1 MGNRAPN
8 DEAQIDLF
16 LALVEDYRELAERL
30 PASTAMTLGGQRDP
44 QDHWHRLLRAF
55 ALRKFISKTDSVYL
69 PKVAKSL
76 QALLPEDQQGDG
88 HFEEGMTKIVDELL
102 EGNGAYGTGQERAHL
117 IVLDD
122 LYGRYLH
129 GDYDKWQRTM
139 SRGNDLTREVALW
152 EWVTH
157 IEEFVFK
164 LAAELHDLREDGTLP
179 TASEDRPAT

>member
-1 MGNRAPN
+1 MGSRAPN

-30 PASTAMTLGGQRDP
+30 PAAPAMTLGGRRDP

-55 ALRKFISKTDSVYL
+55 ALRKFISKSDSVYL

-76 QALLPEDQQGDG
+76 QTLLPRDQHGDSP
-88 HFEEGMTKIVDELL
+88 FEEGMTAIVEELL
-102 EGNGAYGTGQERAHL
+102 EGQGAYGTGQERAHM

-129 GDYDKWQRTM
+129 GDYDKWQRTK
-139 SRGNDLTREVALW
+139 SRVGLIQEVALW
-152 EWVTH
+152 EWLTH
-157 IEEFVFK
+157 IEGFVFQ
-164 LAAELHDLREDGTLP
+164 LAEELHALRAAGTLP
-179 TASEDRPAT
+179 TPSEERRPVT